1 MPNWHLKGEF
11 GMNPQQSVVA
21 SGSIEDRI
29 LLIRGQRVML
39 DADLAALY
47 GVETGNLVRAV
58 SRNRE
63 RFPPDFMFRL
73 NSDEFEALRSQIV
86 TSNGRGGRRYLPYA
100 FTEQGVAMLSSVLR
114 SERAVQVNV
123 EIMRAFV
130 RLRQLVSTNAELARK
145 MDELERKYDG
155 QFNKRSPDREGD
167 AARTPAHAGPKC
179 TPEKAMKRISAPA
192 AASRRP
198 VGASHPLSL
207 RLKCYLCECFEDGQ
221 KDAIVPRSMTWRHA

>member
-1 MPNWHLKGEF
+1 MKPVVSVTEAGPFH
-11 GMNPQQSVVA
+11 PQIAKLIYLVRGHRV
-21 SGSIEDRI
+21 
-29 LLIRGQRVML
+29 LL
-39 DADLAALY
+39 DSDLANLY
-47 GVETGNLVRAV
+47 GVETGALVRAMH
-58 SRNRE
+58 RNAE
-63 RFPPDFMFRL
+63 RFPEDFVL
-73 NSDEFEALRSQIV
+73 QLSEEEVLRCQIGI
-86 TSNGRGGRRYLPYA
+86 SRGRHGGRRYLPYA